1 MVCSPLAIYSIIY
14 RSSIDI
20 ESTIDISWNG
30 CPNIYNIY
38 DMCHNPTI
46 NAKSLGHASNIDCIP
61 DYDRFTVYG
70 CSLGDIMKNYIYLL
84 AISCFTL
91 LGVLV
96 SINMFQTNIM
106 SVIGL
111 FIAILFVIIAF
122 KSNKIKTI
130 AHTMENLEI
139 LFMFLVFIGLL
150 YLSYSMYSVNTNLLL
165 IK

>member
-1 MVCSPLAIYSIIY
+1 
-14 RSSIDI
+14 
-20 ESTIDISWNG
+20 
-30 CPNIYNIY
+30 
-38 DMCHNPTI
+38 
-46 NAKSLGHASNIDCIP
+46 
-61 DYDRFTVYG
+61 
-70 CSLGDIMKNYIYLL
+70 
-84 AISCFTL
+84 
-91 LGVLV
+91 
-96 SINMFQTNIM
+96 M

>member
-1 MVCSPLAIYSIIY
+1 
-14 RSSIDI
+14 
-20 ESTIDISWNG
+20 
-30 CPNIYNIY
+30 
-38 DMCHNPTI
+38 
-46 NAKSLGHASNIDCIP
+46 
-61 DYDRFTVYG
+61 
-70 CSLGDIMKNYIYLL
+70 MKNYIYLL

-139 LFMFLVFIGLL
+139 LFMFLVFI
-150 YLSYSMYSVNTNLLL
+150 
-165 IK
+165 